1 MTTPAG
7 AEDGDAAR
15 PRRWLRL
22 ARQLAPWLALAAI
35 AAGRAR
41 AWSQGRTMQAAPTPP
56 PTPEAL
62 DRAEPGRGRAAAAP
76 WEIPALGWK
85 DILWRTYRNVGHDG
99 LPSVAGGVTFY
110 LLLATFPAVTAFVSV
125 YGLFLNVATVETL
138 LYKLSAILPGD
149 ALSLIGDQM
158 MRLANQR
165 HEVLSAAFALSTLV
179 SVWSANAGVK
189 ALLVGLN
196 VAYDEVEK
204 RPFLRRTLFTYSVSL
219 SAVMVVAAIT
229 LLTVA
234 APVLPQTAGWQAI
247 RLEFAPL
254 RWLVV
259 YLIVAGALTLV
270 YRYGPSRRRA
280 KWRWVGFGGAVAA
293 LVWVPGSLGFSF
305 YVDNFTHLGA
315 TYGSLGA
322 VIGFMLWVWF
332 SVMVVLIGAELNAQV
347 EHQTACDTTTG
358 PPKSIGERGAVAAD
372 SVGRAFTVSPHE
384 AADMA
389 EGFAKRTAASIS
401 HWLRL

>member
-1 MTTPAG
+1 MTTA
-7 AEDGDAAR
+7 AEADQGPGQDA
-15 PRRWLRL
+15 RRWTRL
-22 ARQLAPWLALAAI
+22 AVQLAPWVALAAL
-35 AAGRAR
+35 AAGWLNTALSGRAV
-41 AWSQGRTMQAAPTPP
+41 AAPPPP

-62 DRAEPGRGRAAAAP
+62 DRAEPGRGRAAEAP

-85 DILWRTYRNVGHDG
+85 DILWRTYRKVGRDA

-125 YGLFLNVATVETL
+125 YGLFLSVATVETL
-138 LYKLSAILPGD
+138 LYKLSSILPND

-158 MRLANQR
+158 MRLASQR
-165 HEVLSAAFALSTLV
+165 HEVLSAAFAASTLI
-179 SVWSANAGVK
+179 SIWSANAGVK
-189 ALLVGLN
+189 ALLLGLN
-196 VAYDEVEK
+196 VAYDETEK
-204 RPFLRRTLFTYSVSL
+204 RPYLQRTLFTYAVTL
-219 SAVMVVAAIT
+219 SAILVVAAIT

-234 APVLPQTAGWQAI
+234 APILLHAMGFAEI
-247 RLEFAPL
+247 RVTFAPL
-254 RWLVV
+254 RWLIV

-280 KWRWVGFGGAVAA
+280 KWRWVAFGGAAAA
-293 LVWVPGSLGFSF
+293 LVWIPGSLGFSF
-305 YVDNFTHLGA
+305 YVDNFAHIGA

-358 PPKSIGERGAVAAD
+358 PVAPLGQRGAVAAD
-372 SVGRAFTVSPHE
+372 RVGKAFTVSPHD

-389 EGFAKRTAASIS
+389 EHFAKREAAHIAR
-401 HWLRL
+401 WLRL